1 MAAHVGGGVWFGDE
15 WGLEER
21 SRKPSIPSARKRATH
36 LATVFGV
43 VRYRRATVTPLSPS
57 STTARTIESP
67 PFGVSER
74 ILWPV
79 HSVPPNRR
87 SFDNLSFPGRG
98 RMDNLL
104 KAHT

>member
-1 MAAHVGGGVWFGDE
+1 MAAHGGGGVWFGDE

-43 VRYRRATVTPLSPS
+43 VRYRRATVTTLSPS
-57 STTARTIESP
+57 STTARTIDSR
-67 PFGVSER
+67 PFGVRSAF
-74 ILWPV
+74 LWLFIGSPE
-79 HSVPPNRR
+79 SLKLR
-87 SFDNLSFPGRG
+87 NLSFPGQG
-98 RMDNLL
+98 RVDNLL